1 MAVRYFHAADYCV
14 LVAVL
19 GLSSF
24 IGVYFAWKGRRST
37 NNKEFLVGNR
47 QLQVFPVTMSI
58 MASFLS
64 AIAILGV
71 PSESFINGS
80 QYMVNFLGVVIGIL
94 LAAHVFLPVFYE
106 IDMISVNQYLEKR
119 YNSTFIRKFTSAI
132 TVLQMCFYLGVV
144 LYGPSLALGSVTGLP
159 VWLSILLNGS
169 VCAFY
174 TTIGGIK
181 AVVWTDVMQM
191 LLMISGFFIVLIK
204 GLMMTGGPAA
214 VFDAVDKHGLLE
226 FFDMSFDFQK
236 TFTFWSVVV
245 GSTIT
250 WTMSMC
256 TNQTMIQR
264 YCSLKSIKKARAAL
278 YVNILGVGGTLTLS
292 AFCGLVLFAHYHQC
306 DPVKASVINKYD
318 EMMPYFVMDV
328 LGHLPGMTGLFVT
341 AVYSGS
347 LSTMSSGY
355 NALAAITWEDFLKPR
370 LKLSPKGVMWATK
383 AIAAAYGLLTIVI
396 AFLAGTLP
404 SILSATFV
412 TTGCFIGASGG
423 IFFLGLLFPWCGGK
437 TVIISMLTGM
447 ALSFWVAI
455 GGMVYPRKPVIARTT
470 VEACTFNYTLKVPPS
485 RTYYSGGVYDLY
497 HVSYMWIPVI
507 SFLSTTFVA
516 VVVTL
521 VLGTKNSPDVDPK
534 LLAPGIREYYIRTR
548 TKDEEQSTKE
558 QQVIKEKKSV
568 PTKAEVIQDTS
579 PEKPEKLREIV
590 SYTNGHVNYAMTY
603 DDGTEHTAM

>member
-1 MAVRYFHAADYCV
+1 MAVRYFGAADYCV

-24 IGVYFAWKGRRST
+24 IGIYFAWKGRRST

-80 QYMVNFLGVVIGIL
+80 QYMVNFIGVVIGIL

-119 YNSTFIRKFTSAI
+119 YNSVFIRKFTSAI
-132 TVLQMCFYLGVV
+132 TVVQMCFYMGVV

-159 VWLSILLNGS
+159 VWLSIVLNGS

-181 AVVWTDVMQM
+181 AVVWTDVIQM
-191 LLMISGFFIVLIK
+191 LLMLSGFFIVLIK
-204 GLMMTGGPAA
+204 GLMITGGPAA
-214 VFDAVDKHGLLE
+214 VFDTVDKHGLLE
-226 FFDMSFDFQK
+226 FFDMSFNFQK
-236 TFTFWSVVV
+236 TFTFWGVVI

-250 WTMSMC
+250 WTMGLC

-264 YCSLKSIKKARAAL
+264 YCSLQSINKARAAL
-278 YVNILGVGGTLTLS
+278 YVNMLGVGGTLTLS
-292 AFCGLVLFAHYHQC
+292 SLCGLVLFALYHQC

-318 EMMPYFVMDV
+318 EMMPYFVMDS

-355 NALAAITWEDFLKPR
+355 NALAAITWEDFLKPK

-383 AIAAAYGLLTIVI
+383 AIAAAYGLLTVVI

-412 TTGCFIGASGG
+412 TTGCFVGASGG
-423 IFFLGLLFPWCGGK
+423 IFFLGLLFPWSESR
-437 TVIISMLTGM
+437 TVIMAMLTGM

-455 GGMVYPRKPVIARTT
+455 GGMVYPRQPVIARTT
-470 VEACTFNYTLKVPPS
+470 VEACTFNYTLKVLPQ
-485 RTYYSGGVYDLY
+485 RTYQSGGLYDLY
-497 HVSYMWIPVI
+497 HVSYMWIPAI
-507 SFLSTTFVA
+507 SFLSTIFVA

-521 VLGTKNSPDVDPK
+521 IRGTKNSADVDPN
-534 LLAPGIREYYIRTR
+534 LLAPGIREFYMRTR
-548 TKDEEQSTKE
+548 TKKGQQEETKE
-558 QQVIKEKKSV
+558 QKCV
-568 PTKAEVIQDTS
+568 PAKAKDDTI
-579 PEKPEKLREIV
+579 EKPEKLREIV
-590 SYTNGHVNYAMTY
+590 GYTNGHVNYAMTN
-603 DDGTEHTAM
+603 DDGAEHTAM

>member
-1 MAVRYFHAADYCV
+1 
-14 LVAVL
+14 
-19 GLSSF
+19 
-24 IGVYFAWKGRRST
+24 
-37 NNKEFLVGNR
+37 
-47 QLQVFPVTMSI
+47 
-58 MASFLS
+58 
-64 AIAILGV
+64 
-71 PSESFINGS
+71 
-80 QYMVNFLGVVIGIL
+80 
-94 LAAHVFLPVFYE
+94 
-106 IDMISVNQYLEKR
+106 
-119 YNSTFIRKFTSAI
+119 
-132 TVLQMCFYLGVV
+132 
-144 LYGPSLALGSVTGLP
+144 
-159 VWLSILLNGS
+159 
-169 VCAFY
+169 
-174 TTIGGIK
+174 
-181 AVVWTDVMQM
+181 
-191 LLMISGFFIVLIK
+191 
-204 GLMMTGGPAA
+204 
-214 VFDAVDKHGLLE
+214 
-226 FFDMSFDFQK
+226 
-236 TFTFWSVVV
+236 
-245 GSTIT
+245 
-250 WTMSMC
+250 
-256 TNQTMIQR
+256 
-264 YCSLKSIKKARAAL
+264 
-278 YVNILGVGGTLTLS
+278 
-292 AFCGLVLFAHYHQC
+292 
-306 DPVKASVINKYD
+306 
-318 EMMPYFVMDV
+318 MMPYFVMDA

-423 IFFLGLLFPWCGGK
+423 IFFLGLLFPWCRGK

-470 VEACTFNYTLKVPPS
+470 VEACTFNYTLRVPPT

>member
-1 MAVRYFHAADYCV
+1 
-14 LVAVL
+14 
-19 GLSSF
+19 
-24 IGVYFAWKGRRST
+24 
-37 NNKEFLVGNR
+37 
-47 QLQVFPVTMSI
+47 
-58 MASFLS
+58 
-64 AIAILGV
+64 
-71 PSESFINGS
+71 
-80 QYMVNFLGVVIGIL
+80 
-94 LAAHVFLPVFYE
+94 
-106 IDMISVNQYLEKR
+106 
-119 YNSTFIRKFTSAI
+119 
-132 TVLQMCFYLGVV
+132 
-144 LYGPSLALGSVTGLP
+144 
-159 VWLSILLNGS
+159 
-169 VCAFY
+169 
-174 TTIGGIK
+174 
-181 AVVWTDVMQM
+181 
-191 LLMISGFFIVLIK
+191 
-204 GLMMTGGPAA
+204 
-214 VFDAVDKHGLLE
+214 
-226 FFDMSFDFQK
+226 MSFDFQK
-236 TFTFWSVVV
+236 TFTFWSVVI

-264 YCSLKSIKKARAAL
+264 YCSLKSINKARAAL
-278 YVNILGVGGTLTLS
+278 YVNMLGVGGTLTLS
-292 AFCGLVLFAHYHQC
+292 AFCGLVLFALYHQC

-318 EMMPYFVMDV
+318 EMMPYFVMDT

-423 IFFLGLLFPWCGGK
+423 IFFLGLLYPWCESR
-437 TVIISMLTGM
+437 TVILSMLTGM
-447 ALSFWVAI
+447 VLSFWVAI

-470 VEACTFNYTLKVPPS
+470 VEACTFNYTLKVAPQ
-485 RTYYSGGVYDLY
+485 RTYYTGGVYDLY

-507 SFLSTTFVA
+507 SFLSTIFVA
-516 VVVTL
+516 VAVTL
-521 VLGTKNSPDVDPK
+521 IRGTKNAADVDPK

-548 TKDEEQSTKE
+548 AKDQEQSTKE
-558 QQVIKEKKSV
+558 QQVTKEQKSV
-568 PTKAEVIQDTS
+568 PMKIEVIQDNS

-590 SYTNGHVNYAMTY
+590 SYTNGHVNYAMTN

>member
-1 MAVRYFHAADYCV
+1 
-14 LVAVL
+14 
-19 GLSSF
+19 
-24 IGVYFAWKGRRST
+24 
-37 NNKEFLVGNR
+37 
-47 QLQVFPVTMSI
+47 

-80 QYMVNFLGVVIGIL
+80 QYMVNFIGVIIAIL

-106 IDMISVNQYLEKR
+106 MDMISVNQYLEKR
-119 YNSTFIRKFTSAI
+119 YNSTFIRKFTSGV
-132 TVLQMCFYLGVV
+132 TVVQTCFYLGVV

-191 LLMISGFFIVLIK
+191 LLMISGFFIVFIK
-204 GLMMTGGPAA
+204 GLMTTGGPTA
-214 VFDAVDKHGLLE
+214 VFDVVDKHGLLE

-236 TFTFWSVVV
+236 TFTFWSVVI

-264 YCSLKSIKKARAAL
+264 YCSLKSINKARAAL
-278 YVNILGVGGTLTLS
+278 YINMLGVGGTLTLS
-292 AFCGLVLFAHYHQC
+292 AFCGLVLFALYHQC
-306 DPVKASVINKYD
+306 DPVKASVIKKYD
-318 EMMPYFVMDV
+318 ERIAKLRPIVSVESWVVMGYLEKVRTLEED
-328 LGHLPGMTGLFVT
+328 
-341 AVYSGS
+341 AESIS
-347 LSTMSSGY
+347 SQDLSVGRNTMSSGY

-383 AIAAAYGLLTIVI
+383 AIAATYGLLTIVI

-412 TTGCFIGASGG
+412 TTGCFVGASGG
-423 IFFLGLLFPWCGGK
+423 IFFLGLLYPWCGGG
-437 TVIISMLTGM
+437 TVIVSMLTGM

-455 GGMVYPRKPVIARTT
+455 GGMVYPRKPVVARTT
-470 VEACTFNYTLKVPPS
+470 VEACAFNYTLRVPPH
-485 RTYYSGGVYDLY
+485 RTYYTGGVYDLY
-497 HVSYMWIPVI
+497 HISYMWIPVI
-507 SFLSTTFVA
+507 SFLSTIFVA
-516 VVVTL
+516 VAITL
-521 VLGTKNSPDVDPK
+521 IRGTKNAADVDPR
-534 LLAPGIREYYIRTR
+534 LLAPGIRQYYIRTR
-548 TKDEEQSTKE
+548 AKDEEQNTKE
-558 QQVIKEKKSV
+558 QQ
-568 PTKAEVIQDTS
+568 DDS

-590 SYTNGHVNYAMTY
+590 SYTNGHVNYAMTN

>member
-1 MAVRYFHAADYCV
+1 MAVRYFDAADYCV

-226 FFDMSFDFQK
+226 FF
-236 TFTFWSVVV
+236 
-245 GSTIT
+245 
-250 WTMSMC
+250 
-256 TNQTMIQR
+256 
-264 YCSLKSIKKARAAL
+264 
-278 YVNILGVGGTLTLS
+278 
-292 AFCGLVLFAHYHQC
+292 
-306 DPVKASVINKYD
+306 
-318 EMMPYFVMDV
+318 E
-328 LGHLPGMTGLFVT
+328 
-341 AVYSGS
+341 
-347 LSTMSSGY
+347 
-355 NALAAITWEDFLKPR
+355 
-370 LKLSPKGVMWATK
+370 
-383 AIAAAYGLLTIVI
+383 
-396 AFLAGTLP
+396 
-404 SILSATFV
+404 
-412 TTGCFIGASGG
+412 
-423 IFFLGLLFPWCGGK
+423 
-437 TVIISMLTGM
+437 
-447 ALSFWVAI
+447 
-455 GGMVYPRKPVIARTT
+455 
-470 VEACTFNYTLKVPPS
+470 
-485 RTYYSGGVYDLY
+485 
-497 HVSYMWIPVI
+497 
-507 SFLSTTFVA
+507 
-516 VVVTL
+516 
-521 VLGTKNSPDVDPK
+521 
-534 LLAPGIREYYIRTR
+534 
-548 TKDEEQSTKE
+548 
-558 QQVIKEKKSV
+558 
-568 PTKAEVIQDTS
+568 
-579 PEKPEKLREIV
+579 
-590 SYTNGHVNYAMTY
+590 
-603 DDGTEHTAM
+603 